1 MKLWDKPG
9 LMLLRVA
16 LLLLVAYYFA
26 GEVVQRA
33 VTATVLPVTGQKQ
46 SKLDP
51 RIYYDPSTQPLADA
65 VAALLPQAIA
75 QVESQQGAKLEP
87 GFKVRTFFSP
97 ERYSRHGACPPGSR
111 ACTFRTD
118 LALAPGISEKA
129 EHLLPLITHELSHVL
144 MQQRMGML
152 KAGRIPPWFA
162 EGLAVN
168 VSGGGGAENV
178 TVEEA
183 RLLLLSGRSF
193 QPNIET
199 SLFGQETAQTFGL
212 EHRMFYRQSGIF
224 VDYLRQQTS
233 PAFKN
238 LLAYMHAG
246 GSFEQ
251 AFAQSYPKGM
261 APLWSAFI
269 AEQIRI
275 ANPNTAPAQVAVDAP
290 ASAASAPASAAAPTP
305 VAPLAAVSAP
315 ARPAASAAASR

>member
-33 VTATVLPVTGQKQ
+33 VTATVLPVLSQKQ
-46 SKLDP
+46 SQLDP

-75 QVESQQGAKLEP
+75 QVENQQGAKLEP
-87 GFKVRTFFSP
+87 GFKIRTFFSP
-97 ERYSRHGACPPGSR
+97 TRYSRHGACPPGSR
-111 ACTFRTD
+111 ACTFRGD
-118 LALAPGISEKA
+118 LALAPGISEKP

-162 EGLAVN
+162 EGLAVSI
-168 VSGGGGAENV
+168 SGGGGAENV
-178 TVEEA
+178 TAAEA

-193 QPNIET
+193 QPNIEA
-199 SLFGQETAQTFGL
+199 SLFAQETAQTFGL
-212 EHRMFYRQSGIF
+212 EHRMFYRQSAIF
-224 VDYLRQQTS
+224 VDYLQQKT
-233 PAFKN
+233 PQAFKA
-238 LLAYMHAG
+238 LLTYLHSGA
-246 GSFEQ
+246 SFEQ

-275 ANPNTAPAQVAVDAP
+275 ANPNTAPAQVAADAP
-290 ASAASAPASAAAPTP
+290 ATAASAPASAASALAAP
-305 VAPLAAVSAP
+305 VAAAP